1 MATISKKALHEAL
14 RQQFMSEVVKMFE
27 EKGEEVLITNTNE
40 ICMPC
45 VDSEGNDE
53 FIVLT
58 FKVPT
63 GSRDGEAYDGY
74 GMAEDFKMKQEAN
87 AEKAK
92 KKAEEK
98 ARKIERDKAQREAKA
113 KAKAEH
119 EAKKAE
125 G

>member
-1 MATISKKALHEAL
+1 MATNKKALHEGIRA
-14 RQQFMSEVVKMFE
+14 RYMEMVKEFLA
-27 EKGEEVLITNTNE
+27 EKGEEVLLTSSSE
-40 ICMPC
+40 FALPC

-74 GMAEDFKMKQEAN
+74 AMAEDFKMKQTAK

-92 KKAEEK
+92 EAAEKK
-98 ARKIERDKAQREAKA
+98 ARKVARDAEMRKQKAEAKA
-113 KAKAEH
+113 KRQAE
-119 EAKKAE
+119 KE
-125 G
+125 GQ

>member
-1 MATISKKALHEAL
+1 MATTSKKTLHEAL
-14 RQQFMSEVVKMFE
+14 RQRFMTEVVKMFE